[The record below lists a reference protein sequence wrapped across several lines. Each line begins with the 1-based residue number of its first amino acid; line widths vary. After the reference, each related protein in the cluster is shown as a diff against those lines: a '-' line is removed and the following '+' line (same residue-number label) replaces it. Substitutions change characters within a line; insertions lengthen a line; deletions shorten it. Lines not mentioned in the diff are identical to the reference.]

1 MRPIFTTIEDCS
13 FIEVL
18 NYMKTT
24 LAFMR
29 ELKNEVQGTQRSSWV
44 IPKEVAVA
52 YESFSLQSLSM
63 DNSDGLSHSSNG
75 VSPGGFTTVEV
86 TTGRLRVTIVV
97 DRRVSTVLV
106 HVIRL
111 SQSLSLPIS
120 GSDS

>member
-18 NYMKTT
+18 NCVKTT

-29 ELKNEVQGTQRSSWV
+29 ELKNEVQGTQRFSWV

-75 VSPGGFTTVEV
+75 VSPGGFTTVVV

-106 HVIRL
+106 HVIRV
-111 SQSLSLPIS
+111 S
-120 GSDS
+120 